1 MARKKKQQ
9 TETEAPVE
17 PTEPLSVEDEQPRE
31 GEGQSDL
38 TVELDAAREEAR
50 KNWDLYLRSQA
61 DLENYRKRVQREKQE
76 MARFANEGLLRELLP
91 VIDNLQRAVD
101 HAREQQNDAGAL
113 IEGVEMTLGQFAS
126 TLEKFGVTPV
136 EAAGKP
142 FDPAL
147 HEAMGQMVS
156 EDMPPNHVVQELQKG
171 YRLHDRLLR
180 PALVMVSEAP
190 EVDAEAAA
198 GSGTDDETE
207 QN

>member
-1 MARKKKQQ
+1 VARKKKQP
-9 TETEAPVE
+9 TETEASVE
-17 PTEPLSVEDEQPRE
+17 PAETLSVEDEQPRE
-31 GEGQSDL
+31 GEGQPDL
-38 TVELDAAREEAR
+38 TAELDAAREEAR

-76 MARFANEGLLRELLP
+76 MARFANEGLLRDLLP

-156 EDMPPNHVVQELQKG
+156 ADMPPNHVAQELQKG

-180 PALVMVSEAP
+180 PALVMVSKAP

-198 GSGTDDETE
+198 DDGTDDETE

>member
-180 PALVMVSEAP
+180 PALVMVSKAP